1 MENNERKLLRFKDAL
16 IIVSVIAAVFVF
28 YALLPE
34 KTGEKALISR
44 DGSVIAEI
52 PLSGTGEY
60 VFPEI
65 PDMVFA
71 VDNGAVSV
79 TESGCSDKICV
90 RTGKISRGGE
100 AIICVPNRVAVTIEN
115 GAESDVDVVMR

>member
-44 DGSVIAEI
+44 DGSVIAERG
-52 PLSGTGEY
+52 STF
-60 VFPEI
+60 FPRSPI
-65 PDMVFA
+65 WSLPWI
-71 VDNGAVSV
+71 
-79 TESGCSDKICV
+79 TELF
-90 RTGKISRGGE
+90 
-100 AIICVPNRVAVTIEN
+100 P
-115 GAESDVDVVMR
+115 

>member
-1 MENNERKLLRFKDAL
+1 MENKERKLLSFKDAFT
-16 IIVSVIAAVFVF
+16 IVPVIAAVFVF
-28 YALLPE
+28 YALMPE

-60 VFPEI
+60 VFSEI

-71 VDNGAVSV
+71 VDNGAISV
-79 TESGCSDKICV
+79 TESSCGDKICV

-100 AIICVPNRVAVTIEN
+100 AIICVPNRVAVTIETA
-115 GAESDVDVVMR
+115 GESDVDVVLR